1 VRILV
6 TVQLLLMA
14 TGLAISQS
22 IDYQDLFGGDW
33 NKASA
38 YEKENRSWIKPML
51 SKNHISYAVA
61 LSVVFP
67 ELVRYSA
74 LRDKMETGLLKT
86 LYVNLG
92 NEYSDFSIGEFQ
104 MKPSFA
110 ELIREKAP
118 MALSS
123 GSGIIFKNIADFENI
138 KDFRRSIITDMEDP
152 EIQVNYLIAFIK
164 ICEKEFQTAKKD
176 ELSQVKFLATA
187 YNYGINRT
195 TAEIENMTDKKY
207 FSIGLIKSQNYSYSD
222 VSLFWYKRFMNG
234 R

>member
-1 VRILV
+1 
-6 TVQLLLMA
+6 MA
-14 TGLAISQS
+14 TGFTISQS
-22 IDYQDLFGGDW
+22 IDYQHLFGDDW
-33 NKASA
+33 NKASVF
-38 YEKENRSWIKPML
+38 EKENRAWIEPML

-74 LRDKMETGLLKT
+74 LRDKMETSLLKT

-92 NEYSDFSIGEFQ
+92 DEYADFSIGEFQ

-110 ELIREKAP
+110 ELVREKAP
-118 MALSS
+118 MALSA
-123 GSGIIFKNIADFENI
+123 GSGIIFKNIADFDNI

-164 ICEKEFQTAKKD
+164 ICEKEFKTVRKD
-176 ELSQVKFLATA
+176 EHSQVKFLATA

-195 TAEIENMTDKKY
+195 TAQIENMTDKKY
-207 FSIGLIKSQNYSYSD
+207 FSISLIKSQNYSYAD
-222 VSLFWYKRFMNG
+222 VSLYWYERFING